1 MNEQE
6 VYRAAKKWFKEN
18 GFLILGGQPPRGTD
32 HHPVIEIKDEIGN
45 KKGSHNAF
53 KPDLLVSNDTFFGIV
68 EIKPNY
74 SQQDHDKLELILNSN
89 LRLANLFEELLSRS
103 LLKRNGL
110 ENAYP
115 NINTFISK
123 TAAVL
128 AYSGLPERDEICYQL
143 VFNDVHSRGFW
154 VPPQSDP

>member
-6 VYRAAKKWFKEN
+6 VYRAAKRWFKEHD
-18 GFLILGGQPPRGTD
+18 FLILGGQPPGGTD

-45 KKGSHNAF
+45 VRGSRSAF
-53 KPDLLVSNDTFFGIV
+53 KPDLLVCNENFFGIV
-68 EIKPNY
+68 EIKPDY

-103 LLKRNGL
+103 ILKRNGL
-110 ENAYP
+110 GDTYP

-123 TAAVL
+123 TVGVL
-128 AYSGLPERDEICYQL
+128 AYSGLPERDELCYQL
-143 VFNDVHSRGFW
+143 VFNDEHSHGVW
-154 VPPQSDP
+154 LPPKR